1 MANLLETC
9 SNIRIELKNILESI
23 LRTLQSE
30 NLDENLVDSISYRLD
45 WVYNTV
51 VRYADLHIVDERF
64 VHCIGNAKR
73 CVEAHSAEDS
83 QFALVERVYFA
94 GERGR
99 PRLQIPCENLRF
111 LLEKNFKVA
120 EIANIYGTSKS
131 TIERR
136 MKDLGLS
143 ARAMFSS
150 LSDEQLDE
158 IISEIQHDFPNI
170 GCKRMTGLLRA
181 RDVNVQQSRIR
192 QSMRRVDP
200 EGTLLRALEI
210 NIIHRR
216 RYNVAG
222 PLSLWHIDGNHK
234 LIR

>member
-1 MANLLETC
+1 MANLVETVY
-9 SNIRIELKNILESI
+9 NHIRRKLKNILESI

-30 NLDENLVDSISYRLD
+30 NLDENLTDSASYRLD

-64 VHCIGNAKR
+64 VNCIRNARR
-73 CVEAHSAEDS
+73 CLETNSAGDP
-83 QFALVERVYFA
+83 QFALVERVFT

-99 PRLQIPCENLRF
+99 PRFQIPLENLRF
-111 LLEKNFKVA
+111 LLEKKFKIA
-120 EIANIYGTSKS
+120 EIANLFGTSKS

-143 ARAMFSS
+143 ATTMFSS

-158 IISEIQHDFPNI
+158 IISEIQRDFPNI
-170 GCKRMTGLLRA
+170 GSKRMTGLLRA
-181 RDVNVQQSRIR
+181 RGVNMQQARIR

-200 EGTLLRALEI
+200 KALSFE
-210 NIIHRR
+210 
-216 RYNVAG
+216 
-222 PLSLWHIDGNHK
+222 LS
-234 LIR
+234 R

>member
-1 MANLLETC
+1 M
-9 SNIRIELKNILESI
+9 
-23 LRTLQSE
+23 
-30 NLDENLVDSISYRLD
+30 
-45 WVYNTV
+45 
-51 VRYADLHIVDERF
+51 
-64 VHCIGNAKR
+64 
-73 CVEAHSAEDS
+73 
-83 QFALVERVYFA
+83 YFA

-120 EIANIYGTSKS
+120 KIANIYGTSKS
-131 TIERR
+131 TIEQRT
-136 MKDLGLS
+136 KDLGLS
-143 ARAMFSS
+143 ARTMFSS

-181 RDVNVQQSRIR
+181 RGVNMQQSRIR
-192 QSMRRVDP
+192 QSMHRVDP

>member
-1 MANLLETC
+1 MNIKLEMANLLETC

-51 VRYADLHIVDERF
+51 VRYADFHIVDKRF

-83 QFALVERVYFA
+83 QFALVERMYFA

-99 PRLQIPCENLRF
+99 PQLQIPCENLRF

-120 EIANIYGTSKS
+120 EIAKLPKLQTC
-131 TIERR
+131 
-136 MKDLGLS
+136 MAQ
-143 ARAMFSS
+143 ARARS
-150 LSDEQLDE
+150 
-158 IISEIQHDFPNI
+158 N
-170 GCKRMTGLLRA
+170 G
-181 RDVNVQQSRIR
+181 V
-192 QSMRRVDP
+192 
-200 EGTLLRALEI
+200 
-210 NIIHRR
+210 
-216 RYNVAG
+216 
-222 PLSLWHIDGNHK
+222 
-234 LIR
+234 